1 MRIIGEIPHPR
12 FKITVFKME
21 HRLTLKMENGL
32 YEQAYRFTLSDN
44 LSGFEDVEKL
54 LDDTFLEEVEARF
67 QAMRAG
73 TESLMRRRFPKAVEW
88 DEEII

>member
-1 MRIIGEIPHPR
+1 MRIIGEISHPK

-32 YEQAYRFTLSDN
+32 YEQAYKFTLSEH
-44 LSGFEDVEKL
+44 LSGFEDVKNL
-54 LDDTFLEEVEARF
+54 LDDAFLEAVEARF
-67 QAMRAG
+67 QAMRAD

-88 DEEII
+88 EEEII